1 MIRSKVFGTLSVYS
15 DQPDAFDFEELILL
29 NELAGDLAYG
39 LQALRVEAEHRLA
52 QEALAASEEQVRQS
66 QKMEA
71 IGQLA
76 GGVAHDFNNLLTAI
90 LGYSSMAQYALDEKH
105 PIREYVGEII
115 NAGERAAS
123 LTRQLLAFSRRQ
135 LMQPKLLD
143 LNDIVTNLTKMLQRI
158 LGEHVPMHLKLHPL
172 PLMTYS
178 DAGMLDQVLLN
189 LAVNARDAM
198 PGGGE
203 LHIETTMKEITKTDI
218 GTNGELAPGKYVC
231 LRVSDT
237 GCGIPVANIPRI
249 FDPFFTT
256 KEPGKGTGLG
266 LATVFGIVKQHQ
278 GGIHVNSEV
287 GKGSTFEVLIPASNE
302 SLSAATGSLNTEL
315 PRGTETILVV
325 EDESVVRRLTRD
337 ILEEH
342 GYEVLEAGDGVE
354 ALKVWEQ
361 HQSRV
366 QLLLT
371 DIVMPEGISGL
382 DLAARLQVPRP
393 DLKVIFTS
401 GYSADLAGRELNLQE
416 GQNFLAKPSRPHQ
429 ILAAVR
435 RCLDS

>member
-1 MIRSKVFGTLSVYS
+1 
-15 DQPDAFDFEELILL
+15 
-29 NELAGDLAYG
+29 
-39 LQALRVEAEHRLA
+39 
-52 QEALAASEEQVRQS
+52 
-66 QKMEA
+66 
-71 IGQLA
+71 
-76 GGVAHDFNNLLTAI
+76 
-90 LGYSSMAQYALDEKH
+90 
-105 PIREYVGEII
+105 
-115 NAGERAAS
+115 
-123 LTRQLLAFSRRQ
+123 
-135 LMQPKLLD
+135 MQPRLLD
-143 LNDIVTNLTKMLQRI
+143 LNDVVTSLAKMLQRI
-158 LGEHVPMHLKLHPL
+158 LGEDVPMHLKLHPA
-172 PLMTYS
+172 PLMTHS

-203 LHIETTMKEITKTDI
+203 LTIETTIKEISKLSSSTD
-218 GTNGELAPGKYVC
+218 GELAPGKYVC
-231 LRVSDT
+231 LRVSDS
-237 GCGIPVANIPRI
+237 GCGIPLANLPRI

-278 GGIHVNSEV
+278 GSISVNSEV
-287 GKGSTFEVLIPASNE
+287 GKGSTFEVLIPASSE
-302 SLSAATGSLNTEL
+302 LPGHQTDKTKTEL

-354 ALKVWEQ
+354 ALKVWEE
-361 HQSRV
+361 HHSRV

-371 DIVMPEGISGL
+371 DIVMPEGMSGL
-382 DLAARLQVPRP
+382 DLAARLKVPRP

-401 GYSADLAGRELNLQE
+401 GYAPELAGQELNLQE